1 MMDISQYIT
10 IWISIIYISYRIH
23 LINILLLYICVC
35 MYVYKIMCNNILV
48 HSSALVLATCCAIL
62 VNHKYREFDPN
73 FHQVYTLCHY
83 IIQII

>member
-1 MMDISQYIT
+1 
-10 IWISIIYISYRIH
+10 
-23 LINILLLYICVC
+23 

-62 VNHKYREFDPN
+62 VNHKYREFDLN

-83 IIQII
+83 NSNYLSLYHKMSVCSPNTLHNVIVYAREKNGVQYCSLI